1 MSVLNDIWL
10 KIILLLLFWIGY
22 LALIR
27 WAYIGKHHFFHHVKD
42 EKKPTL

>member
-27 WAYIGKHHFFHHVKD
+27 WAYIGKHHIFHYIKD
-42 EKKPTL
+42 KKKPTL